1 MNSYI
6 IILSLF
12 GVLLLFFFL
21 AKVLQFISNS
31 YKIKL
36 GNNYF
41 NIENITYIDN
51 FNKVLVVRGL
61 GKRYVLLIGKN
72 NNIFMD
78 KFDEKKVNTH

>member
-1 MNSYI
+1 MSYVV
-6 IILSLF
+6 ILSLI
-12 GVLLLFFFL
+12 GVLLLFFVI
-21 AKVLQFISNS
+21 AKVLQLVSNS

-51 FNKVLVVRGL
+51 FNKLLVVKGL
-61 GKRYVLLIGKN
+61 GRKYILLIGKN

-78 KFDEKKVNTH
+78 KFDEKEINIH

>member
-1 MNSYI
+1 MSYVV
-6 IILSLF
+6 ILSLL
-12 GVLLLFFFL
+12 GVLLLFFVI
-21 AKVLQFISNS
+21 AKILQFVAHS

-51 FNKVLVVRGL
+51 FNKVLVVKGL
-61 GKRYVLLIGKN
+61 GRKYILLVGKN

-78 KFDEKKVNTH
+78 KFDEKEVNTH

>member
-1 MNSYI
+1 MSYVV
-6 IILSLF
+6 ILALF
-12 GVLLLFFFL
+12 GVLLLFFII
-21 AKVLQFISNS
+21 AKVLQFVSNS

-51 FNKVLVVRGL
+51 FNKLLVVKGL
-61 GKRYVLLIGKN
+61 GRKYILLIGKN

-78 KFDEKKVNTH
+78 KFDEKEINIH

>member
-1 MNSYI
+1 MSYVV
-6 IILSLF
+6 ILALF
-12 GVLLLFFFL
+12 GVLLLFFVI
-21 AKVLQFISNS
+21 AKVLQFVSNS

-51 FNKVLVVRGL
+51 FNKLLVVKGL
-61 GKRYVLLIGKN
+61 GRKYILLIGKN

-78 KFDEKKVNTH
+78 KFDEKEVNIH